1 MVVHGRVMWTELDSR
16 VELDNRT
23 ELDNRVELDSRAE
36 LDNQTELDNR
46 AELDSRAA
54 LVLAG
59 RTFPG
64 RTEIVQVLQ
73 LVAAGNAEEW
83 W

>member
-1 MVVHGRVMWTELDSR
+1 MVVHGRVMWAWAELDSQAEPDSRAGLDSQTELDSR
-16 VELDNRT
+16 AG
-23 ELDNRVELDSRAE
+23 LDS
-36 LDNQTELDNR
+36 Q
-46 AELDSRAA
+46 AA

-59 RTFPG
+59 RALPG

-73 LVAAGNAEEW
+73 LVAGGNAEEW

>member
-1 MVVHGRVMWTELDSR
+1 MVVHGRVMWAWTELDSP
-16 VELDNRT
+16 
-23 ELDNRVELDSRAE
+23 AE
-36 LDNQTELDNR
+36 LDNQT
-46 AELDSRAA
+46 ELDSRAA

-59 RTFPG
+59 RAFPG

-73 LVAAGNAEEW
+73 LVAAGNAEERW

>member
-1 MVVHGRVMWTELDSR
+1 MVVHGRVMCWA
-16 VELDNRT
+16 
-23 ELDNRVELDSRAE
+23 ELDSRAE
-36 LDNQTELDNR
+36 LDNQAELDSQT
-46 AELDSRAA
+46 ELDSRAA

-59 RTFPG
+59 RAFPG

-73 LVAAGNAEEW
+73 SVAAGNAEEW